1 MRYKFA
7 KIRKKGEY
15 TMRLS
20 ILDQAPITKGNSP
33 AEALKKAEELA
44 ILGDE
49 LGLHRM
55 WMAEHHGTGAF
66 ASSAPEISV
75 AHLASKTKNIRIG
88 TGGVMMMHY
97 SPLKLAEVF
106 KTLSAYSPGRID
118 FGVGRAPGGDQFSIY
133 ALSEGRQPMLN
144 NMYEKFEVALQLIN
158 DEVPED
164 NLYNKTMATP
174 AQIVLPEA
182 WLLGS
187 TGNSAVKAG
196 RMGVGYS
203 FAQFFNGEMTK
214 DILDLYK
221 QQFTP
226 SAFMDKPEIT
236 VSYMV
241 TTAES
246 KEEAEY
252 EALPQDISRLWL
264 TKGKIGQLLTPE
276 EAQNYP
282 LTEIDRMT
290 IQNNRKLHLV
300 GASKE
305 IAQVLQDEQ
314 EQYGFDEIMICSI
327 THTQEKRLNV
337 YRLLAKELL

>member
-1 MRYKFA
+1 
-7 KIRKKGEY
+7 
-15 TMRLS
+15 MRLS
-20 ILDQAPITKGNSP
+20 ILDQAPITKGNK
-33 AEALKKAEELA
+33 AVDALKKAEELA
-44 ILGDE
+44 ILGDK
-49 LGLHRM
+49 LGYYRM

-66 ASSAPEISV
+66 ASSAPEVIA
-75 AHLASKTKNIRIG
+75 AHLAAKTRNIRIG

-106 KTLSAYSPGRID
+106 KTLNAYSPGRID
-118 FGVGRAPGGDQFSIY
+118 FGVGRAPGGDQYSIY

-144 NMYEKFEVALQLIN
+144 NMYEKFEIALQLIN

-182 WLLGS
+182 WLLGA

-264 TKGKIGQLLTPE
+264 TKG
-276 EAQNYP
+276 
-282 LTEIDRMT
+282 
-290 IQNNRKLHLV
+290 
-300 GASKE
+300 
-305 IAQVLQDEQ
+305 
-314 EQYGFDEIMICSI
+314 
-327 THTQEKRLNV
+327 
-337 YRLLAKELL
+337 